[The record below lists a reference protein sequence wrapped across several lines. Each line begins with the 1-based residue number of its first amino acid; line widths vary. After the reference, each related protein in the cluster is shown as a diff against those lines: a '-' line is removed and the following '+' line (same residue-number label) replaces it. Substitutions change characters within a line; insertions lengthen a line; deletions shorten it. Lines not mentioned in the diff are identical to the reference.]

1 MENLYQWN
9 DSEFGNIKER
19 RKMLKEKI
27 QELRNGPRTE
37 ESATQEATLSGELDE
52 WMEREE
58 LYWRQRSRAE
68 WLKYGDRNTSF
79 FHAKASQRRRR
90 NHIDRLKDQM
100 GCESEEGTV
109 SIVTNYF
116 INIFHSQVN
125 SQDGGWEGEFDH
137 IPRLVSEE
145 MNDKLKASF
154 TEGEVKRALFQMHPT
169 KAPGLDGFL
178 ALFFQNNW
186 AIVGNDVTR
195 EVLEVLN
202 NGRLDVRLNE
212 TLIVLIP
219 KVKVAE
225 MVEDLRPISLCN
237 VVMKIITKA
246 FTNRLKVVLP
256 TIISQ
261 NQSAFIGGRLI
272 TDNILIAHEVS
283 HFIRGINKHK
293 KGYISM
299 KLDMSKAYDRV
310 EWVFLERMMDAMGF
324 AHEWIKKIMLCVK
337 TVSYKV
343 KVNGSITEEIKP
355 SCGLRQG
362 DPISR
367 HLFLICA
374 EWLTH
379 TLNKYQ
385 ELGLI
390 KGIRIYRGAPVIQH
404 LMFAD
409 DCLLLLSA
417 RKDSLSWVKS
427 ILRRYEAVAGQ
438 KVNLSKSEVVCSKNI
453 IEDYREQITEGMQ
466 MKLVDSH
473 SAYLGIPITFSNRKT
488 TLFRSLEER
497 ILSKVGDWKHRL
509 LSSAGREVMIK
520 VVL

>member
-1 MENLYQWN
+1 
-9 DSEFGNIKER
+9 
-19 RKMLKEKI
+19 
-27 QELRNGPRTE
+27 
-37 ESATQEATLSGELDE
+37 
-52 WMEREE
+52 
-58 LYWRQRSRAE
+58 
-68 WLKYGDRNTSF
+68 
-79 FHAKASQRRRR
+79 
-90 NHIDRLKDQM
+90 
-100 GCESEEGTV
+100 
-109 SIVTNYF
+109 
-116 INIFHSQVN
+116 
-125 SQDGGWEGEFDH
+125 
-137 IPRLVSEE
+137 
-145 MNDKLKASF
+145 MNDKLKAPF

-169 KAPGLDGFL
+169 KAPGLDGFS
-178 ALFFQNNW
+178 ALFCQNNW

-225 MVEDLRPISLCN
+225 RVEDLRPISLCN

-246 FTNRLKVVLP
+246 LTNRLKEVLP

-283 HFIRGINKHK
+283 HFIRGINKQK

-367 HLFLICA
+367 YLFLICA

-379 TLNKYQ
+379 TLAILPKNRYKNPKTYKLR
-385 ELGLI
+385 LGEGFLSI
-390 KGIRIYRGAPVIQH
+390 NHSTKFEDGSRGEGEA
-404 LMFAD
+404 FD
-409 DCLLLLSA
+409 E
-417 RKDSLSWVKS
+417 
-427 ILRRYEAVAGQ
+427 RRDFLTTFYVFFH
-438 KVNLSKSEVVCSKNI
+438 
-453 IEDYREQITEGMQ
+453 DY
-466 MKLVDSH
+466 V
-473 SAYLGIPITFSNRKT
+473 
-488 TLFRSLEER
+488 
-497 ILSKVGDWKHRL
+497 
-509 LSSAGREVMIK
+509 
-520 VVL
+520 